1 MSISVSS
8 RKRHSFQEGG
18 SATFRGSS
26 GGVAGQSRGVSPLNS
41 QEMKDGGG
49 SSGSNDSGSFAGSP
63 QRYSI
68 SHFVSRVFYRLG
80 LLCASQPRFVLILT
94 FLVIVWSCF
103 PLLSLPIYSTRPQ
116 IHQQP
121 VKNFVRE
128 SKLGQYLPSGRTSP
142 EQQQQKQQLNDD
154 SIQSKQ
160 GKQLET

>member
-26 GGVAGQSRGVSPLNS
+26 GGAVGQSRGVSPLNS

-94 FLVIVWSCF
+94 FLVIVWSCCF
-103 PLLSLPIYSTRPQ
+103 DCVVAVCGYCVGLPLLSLLSLE
-116 IHQQP
+116 
-121 VKNFVRE
+121 FCMVRIGVVAFLFE
-128 SKLGQYLPSGRTSP
+128 ALS
-142 EQQQQKQQLNDD
+142 
-154 SIQSKQ
+154 
-160 GKQLET
+160 